1 MSYPKNISFSFDKEK
16 FSSGK
21 IVYFVDISGSTGRV
35 REYHDLSRQIYNQI
49 KDLPHSIV
57 GWDSGYR
64 ILSDPEYIQISNLMM
79 GYGGTLTS
87 AMAGYL
93 KTQSSQKIHLVIL
106 TDGEV
111 DINDIS
117 LCDKQMQDVISMN
130 EICSVS
136 AFISSR
142 NGANCSVLAP
152 FLRGNWTSNVFHD
165 NRTTTSLTSIYFIDR
180 KERMELLDLVKTA
193 TDEDQIN
200 AIYDRLVS
208 LLTAMTMG
216 KRDGDPNLRSMI
228 LEMFKRI
235 KENVKKNLSK
245 NSILSDIETEFF
257 TTKNIS
263 VESAHNLMH
272 WYNTAFNGDEF
283 QSKIDFLLR
292 LCDGKLSHLFNPA
305 DVRSAA
311 LNRATVTTKA
321 QSDVQLAQITPSD
334 AVTPIQCPI
343 MLDDSANM
351 VILLKQD
358 TPIFDELTKSM
369 QDAIMMNTFCA
380 CSGSVTELIKKRL
393 DHIMSLEAYLALPD
407 KTRSPMTRDKIS
419 GCLVLGADDVSVKAT
434 NHAIGKMILGKSG
447 IIGNPDV
454 WFYVLYHYIESG
466 NAPWLTPILP
476 MMRNQLLYRMKNSGC
491 TISMSGLANHVQLK
505 TKFGVA
511 LRFVLSQVEMK
522 ISKDISSFPNFSG
535 SSQHII
541 NLLDMFECKLPES
554 IRKYCT
560 VVHQLGRLINECKQL
575 HIDAFKTK
583 YRALIGNFYH
593 INSDNLSQCV
603 RTDCEE
609 NGWFTE
615 YVPLDGMQTEL
626 PDYAIGMSQDMCN
639 LVYNLVQ
646 LIDNESTTTFTIIDS
661 KIDYDNIDTLYSQP
675 SPLVNDWKLYEHPF
689 KYDAHNVVIH
699 PITMRP
705 VTFSNHNHWKDEFE
719 TYFRKNYTGVIFDS
733 SDARRPSGEVFSG
746 CSMYASFVETYKIH
760 PTLDDFVLYCYKRCK
775 NSQYHHTTIPFVE
788 FCQRVIN
795 FYDFARTLPVSSFL
809 ARYNFS
815 RNRDQRFMIEFGKIF
830 SPI

>member
-1 MSYPKNISFSFDKEK
+1 MAYPKNISFSFNKES
-16 FSSGK
+16 FSCGT
-21 IVYFVDISGSTGRV
+21 IVYFVDISGSTGGV
-35 REYHDLSRQIYNQI
+35 REYHNLSRQIYDQI
-49 KDLPHSIV
+49 KDLPHIIV

-64 ILSDPEYIQISNLMM
+64 VLSDTEFLNILSSMR
-79 GYGGTLTS
+79 GFGGTMTS
-87 AMAGYL
+87 VMAGYL
-93 KTQSSQKIHLVIL
+93 KTQNSQKFHLVIL

-111 DINDIS
+111 DTSDIS
-117 LCDKQMQDVISMN
+117 VCDKHMQDVIPKN

-142 NGANCSVLAP
+142 HSVNCSVLAP
-152 FLRGNWTSNVFHD
+152 FLRGDWTSSVFHD
-165 NRTTTSLTSIYFIDR
+165 TRTTASLTSVHFIDT

-216 KRDGDPNLRSMI
+216 KRDGDPNMRSMI

-263 VESAHNLMH
+263 VDSARNLMR
-272 WYNTAFNGDEF
+272 WYITAFNGDEF

-311 LNRATVTTKA
+311 LNRATVTTHA

-334 AVTPIQCPI
+334 TVTPIQCPI

-358 TPIFDELTKSM
+358 TSMFDELTKSM

-393 DHIMSLEAYLALPD
+393 DHVMSLEAYLALPD
-407 KTRSPMTRDKIS
+407 KTLSPMTRDEIS

-434 NHAIGKMILGKSG
+434 NHAIGKMILGKAG
-447 IIGNPDV
+447 IIGNSDV
-454 WFYVLYHYIESG
+454 WFYVLYYCIESG
-466 NAPWLTPILP
+466 VVPWLTPILP
-476 MMRNQLLYRMKNSGC
+476 MMQNQLLYRMKNSGC

-511 LRFVLSQVEMK
+511 LRFVLSQIEMK
-522 ISKDISSFPNFSG
+522 TQKDISSFPNFSG
-535 SSQHII
+535 SSHHII
-541 NLLDMFECKLPES
+541 NLLDMYGCMLPDS

-560 VVHQLGRLINECKQL
+560 VVQQLGRLINECKQL

-593 INSDNLSQCV
+593 INSENLSQCV
-603 RTDCEE
+603 RTDCEQ

-615 YVPLDGMQTEL
+615 YVPVDGMQTEL
-626 PDYAIGMSQDMCN
+626 PDYAIGMSQDMRN

-646 LIDNESTTTFTIIDS
+646 LIDSESTTTFTIIDS

-675 SPLVNDWKLYEHPF
+675 SPLVNDWKLYDHPF
-689 KYDAHNVVIH
+689 KYDKHHVVIH
-699 PITMRP
+699 PKTMRP
-705 VTFSNHNHWKDEFE
+705 VTYQNNIHWKNQFE
-719 TYFRKNYTGVIFDS
+719 TYFRKSYTGVVFDS
-733 SDARRPSGEVFSG
+733 SDAQRPSGDVFNG
-746 CSMYASFVETYKIH
+746 CSMYGSFVETYKIH

-788 FCQRVIN
+788 FCQCVIN
-795 FYDFARTLPVSSFL
+795 FYDFTRSIPIVEFL
-809 ARYNFS
+809 TKYNVS
-815 RNRDQRFMIEFGKIF
+815 RNRDERIKLEMM
-830 SPI
+830 